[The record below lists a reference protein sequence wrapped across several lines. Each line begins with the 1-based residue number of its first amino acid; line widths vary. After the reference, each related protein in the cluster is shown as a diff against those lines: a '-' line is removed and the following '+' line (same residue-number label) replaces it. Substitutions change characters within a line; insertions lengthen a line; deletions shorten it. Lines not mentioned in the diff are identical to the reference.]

1 MKLALVVGILACLAF
16 ANAGVPAFGT
26 ATADVPVAGSGSAP
40 AFGSRNDHDDQ
51 AAFDPDHEI
60 NDHARFEDQADT
72 LRGTW
77 SISGQGV
84 SQRPQVTDMCA
95 LVAVDG
101 EPVIVD
107 VDVRFVGLICFD
119 GRSGCTMEL
128 EVETSAETFIV
139 RSKRD
144 HCVVVLSGEGQ
155 GFIDAQLETIAG
167 CDAQGVFPTRFV
179 ATFVVGHNGELDFIL
194 SGCPFGFDATVA
206 YTATSTTTTTT
217 PTPVSDSFGC
227 VSKSGIMSRGDGS
240 SVEGLVPISAS
251 GEIERQNGQRRNKHD
266 ERGPGG
272 LSTTDATTS
281 GGISGPGRDD
291 KHDDKNKRRE
301 DESCDAFRTF
311 RSPFNLD
318 DSPQCPPCRNGGIPG
333 VTI

>member
-1 MKLALVVGILACLAF
+1 VVVV
-16 ANAGVPAFGT
+16 NAGVAAFGAT
-26 ATADVPVAGSGSAP
+26 ATADVPVAGSGSSP
-40 AFGSRNDHDDQ
+40 SFGIGDDHLDDKDLFDSDHD
-51 AAFDPDHEI
+51 I

-84 SQRPQVTDMCA
+84 SQRPQVTSPKCE
-95 LVAVDG
+95 LVADSTG

-128 EVETSAETFIV
+128 EVETAEETFIV

-194 SGCPFGFDATVA
+194 SGCPFGLDATVA
-206 YTATSTTTTTT
+206 KYQTTTDIASRKDT
-217 PTPVSDSFGC
+217 FGC
-227 VSKSGIMSRGDGS
+227 VGKTGSMSGDGS
-240 SVEGLVPISAS
+240 SADGLVPISAS
-251 GEIERQNGQRRNKHD
+251 GEIERQNGRRKDKHD
-266 ERGPGG
+266 KHDDHGPTP
-272 LSTTDATTS
+272 LAATTTATDATS
-281 GGISGPGRDD
+281 SGISGPGHDD

-318 DSPQCPPCRNGGIPG
+318 DSPQCPPCKYGGIPG
-333 VTI
+333 VANLIETR